1 MNKNYDNILD
11 FVSLKVICRKPDVL
25 KLVRCV
31 CEWFFALHSLIVL
44 RKINV
49 VCCRL
54 NRWSSAEILNLISG
68 HVIDYLTYLMT
79 LFFIAF
85 QFLETTYYSRRRN
98 YRKKKWQI
106 GRESYNY
113 FFGHISNQEL

>member
-85 QFLETTYYSRRRN
+85 SVFGNKLYINYINRQSFIEGDLLETKCHETCSMC
-98 YRKKKWQI
+98 
-106 GRESYNY
+106 
-113 FFGHISNQEL
+113 L